1 MDSLSCDGCQMLM
14 IDAGSVV
21 AVASAASAELNELR
35 KDGGRRTAEV
45 GCTKQLI
52 NSWR

>member
-1 MDSLSCDGCQMLM
+1 MLM
-14 IDAGSVV
+14 IDAVSVV

-35 KDGGRRTAEV
+35 KDSGRRTAEV